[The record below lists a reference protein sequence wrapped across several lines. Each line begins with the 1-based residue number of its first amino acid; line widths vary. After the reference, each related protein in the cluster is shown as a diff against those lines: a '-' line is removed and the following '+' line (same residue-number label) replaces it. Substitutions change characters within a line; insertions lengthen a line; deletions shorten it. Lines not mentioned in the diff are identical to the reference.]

1 MQSPTH
7 THSASLPPSL
17 PPPPLILFALPAAGA
32 CLAFTIVGVE
42 YNDQTGK
49 SKFLIMDPHYCGADS
64 LEAVQGKV
72 CTLEGYRATPCG
84 WRGESDFGQSSY
96 ALCMPKRPL

>member
-1 MQSPTH
+1 M
-7 THSASLPPSL
+7 
-17 PPPPLILFALPAAGA
+17 
-32 CLAFTIVGVE
+32 AFTIVGIE

-49 SKFLIMDPHYCGADS
+49 SKFLIMDPHYCGVDS

-72 CTLEGYRATPCG
+72 CTLEGYKATPCG